1 MLGNFE
7 KFPQGFLVIEYV
19 FIYIF
24 GIVLEIS
31 LHDGPVLGG
40 RTRNFFRIFILK
52 LKTFYEEIVYKKL
65 ISGKV

>member
-7 KFPQGFLVIEYV
+7 KFPQGFLVIEYL

-24 GIVLEIS
+24 GFVLEIS

-40 RTRNFFRIFILK
+40 RTRNFFLIFILK
-52 LKTFYEEIVYKKL
+52 IKDFFMKKLSKKL
-65 ISGKV
+65 ISGKE